1 MFPDEFAVFSCDDM
15 NKIKVG
21 PLAVST
27 NYQIE
32 RFFPTEDTLNYPN
45 HDFPVPG
52 YHLIPSGYV

>member
-32 RFFPTEDTLNYPN
+32 RFFFYRRYTQLPQ
-45 HDFPVPG
+45 
-52 YHLIPSGYV
+52 S